1 MHVKKEYG
9 VHDNNPFLLLKRTVK
24 KVPNYPAQGIVF
36 LDITPVLQDDALF
49 HIVCERFVRRYSEFR
64 IDKIAAVESRGFIF
78 GAAIAQMLN
87 VGFVPLRKAGKLPR
101 SVLQEHYTLEYGSA
115 ALEMHADAVSEGE
128 SVLVHD
134 DLLAT
139 GGTAAAACAL
149 IERAGG
155 AVVEASFFIELMPLN
170 GREKLD
176 GHPVFSLL
184 KYTKEELAL
193 SC

>member
-1 MHVKKEYG
+1 MPE
-9 VHDNNPFLLLKRTVK
+9 NNPLLLLKRSVK
-24 KVPNYPAQGIVF
+24 KVPNYPAQGIMF

-49 HIVCERFVRRYSEFR
+49 HIVCERFARRYSEFR
-64 IDKIAAVESRGFIF
+64 IDKIAAIESRGFIF

-101 SVLQEHYTLEYGSA
+101 QTLRECYTLEYGSA
-115 ALEMHADAVSEGE
+115 ALEMHADAVKEGE
-128 SVLVHD
+128 LALVHD

-155 AVVEASFFIELMPLN
+155 AVVEVSFFIELTALN
-170 GREKLD
+170 GRGNL
-176 GHPVFSLL
+176 GGRPVFSLL
-184 KYTKEELAL
+184 KYNKEELAL